1 MLQDATA
8 VDRAE
13 IGLTPEQ
20 RALRRAVREF
30 ARAEIAPHVDAYER
44 EGRYPRELVREV
56 GRLGYLGCLIPAAY
70 GGAELD
76 YTSYG
81 IVCEELAWADWVC
94 ASTVSI
100 QNSLV
105 GGSLV
110 RFGTEEQKRRYL
122 PLLASGEWLS
132 SACLTE
138 PQGGS
143 DLASIETRAVRDG
156 DQYVLSGEK
165 VFISHA
171 NHASLFFVLA
181 TMDRSLKHKGIC
193 AFLVERDTP
202 GIGTRPLA
210 MHTLKRGDT
219 AQVMFDD
226 VRVPASA
233 LLGGEGN
240 GFRVVGSALDTG
252 RFSVAS
258 RAVGQAQACV
268 DASLEYARQRTQFGQ
283 EIGRFQMVQAML
295 ADMIVS
301 VEAARLLCRRVA
313 ELKEAG
319 VERASYEASMAK
331 LYASDVCMK
340 VADDAVQIHGG
351 YGLTADAKVGRYFQ
365 EAKVLQIGEGTSQ
378 LQRVLIAEYA
388 LGYRQQR

>member
-1 MLQDATA
+1 MRDDLSS

-13 IGLTPEQ
+13 IGLTPDQ
-20 RALRRAVREF
+20 RALRRAVRQL
-30 ARAEIAPHVDAYER
+30 ARTEIAPRVDEYER
-44 EGRYPRELVREV
+44 AGRYPLELVREV
-56 GRLGYLGCLIPAAY
+56 GRLGYLGCLIPPEY
-70 GGAELD
+70 GGAGLD

-122 PLLASGEWLS
+122 PLLASGAWLS

-143 DLASIETRAVRDG
+143 DLASIETTAVRDG
-156 DQYVLSGEK
+156 DGYRLRGEK

-171 NHASLFFVLA
+171 SHASLFFVLA
-181 TMDRSLKHKGIC
+181 TSDRSLKHRGVC

-202 GIGTRPLA
+202 GITTRPLA
-210 MHTLKRGDT
+210 LHTLKRGDT
-219 AQVMFDD
+219 AQVLFDD
-226 VRVPASA
+226 VRVPSSA
-233 LLGGEGN
+233 LLGGHGN

-258 RAVGQAQACV
+258 RAVGQAQACL
-268 DASLEYARQRTQFGQ
+268 DASLAYARQRTQFGQ
-283 EIGRFQMVQAML
+283 EIGRFQMIQAML

-313 ELKEAG
+313 QLKEAG
-319 VERASYEASMAK
+319 VARASYEASMAK
-331 LYASDVCMK
+331 LYATDVCMK
-340 VADDAVQIHGG
+340 VAEDAVQIHGG
-351 YGLTADAKVGRYFQ
+351 YGLTAECAVGRYFQ